1 LKKNSINK
9 RFFIK
14 VNTVLKSYVIN
25 YHLDWR
31 SDMAIFRGFI
41 AVEIKTTPEIIAF
54 EKELTKTNADIKL
67 VEPENI
73 HITLKF
79 LGDTDEQKIDA
90 IEQAIK
96 ESVEGIPPFSITLKG
111 TGVFPNQHYMKV
123 LWIGMTETGSL
134 ETIAR
139 ILDEKLSALGFK
151 KENREFSPHL
161 TIGRIRTAR
170 NKEQLIKIIGQYTAK
185 EFMTQQVETITLKKS
200 DLTPKGPLYTTL
212 RTVHL

>member
-1 LKKNSINK
+1 
-9 RFFIK
+9 
-14 VNTVLKSYVIN
+14 
-25 YHLDWR
+25 
-31 SDMAIFRGFI
+31 MAIFRGFI
-41 AVEIKTTPEIIAF
+41 AVDIKTTPEIIMF
-54 EKELTKTNADIKL
+54 EKDIAKTNADIKL

-73 HITLKF
+73 HITMKF

-96 ESVEGIPPFSITLKG
+96 ESVEGIPPFSIALKG

-123 LWIGMTETGSL
+123 LWIGITETGSL

-139 ILDEKLSALGFK
+139 ILEEKLSVLGFK

-170 NKEQLIKIIGQYTAK
+170 NKDQLIKMIEQYTIK
-185 EFMTQQVETITLKKS
+185 EFTVQRVETITLKKS
-200 DLTPKGPLYTTL
+200 ELTPKGPIYTTL